1 LNVAPIE
8 LQSKSTLAPR
18 HALIDLHCHLLYG
31 IDDGAA
37 DLKESLEMAR
47 LSVAEGVSVIACTPH
62 MFPGVYNNSGPD
74 VRARIDALQS
84 ELDEAGIGC
93 RLVCGGDLHVV
104 PDLLA
109 KLRSGEALSLNDSR
123 YVLVEPP
130 HHILPPNI
138 EALFFNL
145 LSAGYVPILTHPER
159 MSWIEREYDLIV
171 RLVRSGVWMQLTAG
185 ALLGEFGSR
194 ARKWSLQLLREGL
207 VHVVASDAHGASK
220 RPPRMG
226 EALGALIELVGEDE
240 ALNLV
245 QVRPEAIVNNQAP
258 STVPQPLNSEPAVYE
273 GDRESLWN
281 KVSRYFRVD

>member
-1 LNVAPIE
+1 
-8 LQSKSTLAPR
+8 
-18 HALIDLHCHLLYG
+18 LIDLHCHLLHG

-37 DLKESLEMAR
+37 DLEESLEMAR

-62 MFPGVYNNSGPD
+62 IFPGVYNNSGPD
-74 VRARIDALQS
+74 IRNRIDSLQS
-84 ELDEAGIGC
+84 HLDQAGIEC
-93 RLVCGGDLHVV
+93 RLVSGGDVHVA
-104 PDLLA
+104 PDLVA
-109 KLRSGEALSLNDSR
+109 KLRSGEALSLNDGR

-138 EALFFNL
+138 EGLFFNL

-171 RLVRSGVWMQLTAG
+171 RLVRSGVWLQITAA
-185 ALLGEFGSR
+185 ALLGDFGSR
-194 ARKWSLQLLREGL
+194 PKRWSSQLLREGL
-207 VHVVASDAHGASK
+207 VHIVASDAHGASR

-226 EALGALIELVGEDE
+226 EALGALIELVGRDE

-245 QVRPEAIVNNQAP
+245 QVRPEAIVGNQAP
-258 STVPQPLNSEPAVYE
+258 SSVPQPPNSEPEVYE
-273 GDRESLWN
+273 DDRESLWN